1 MRIISNLD
9 DKPKLLDDINLSAE
23 VLEKIPTYRQL
34 LKVLISNVA
43 AKSPD
48 EALDLFAAGLKILEA
63 KDPGVVKLEDSQF
76 RHLHNKA
83 RDNELKWTVPIHA
96 QLMQI
101 LNSADKEPA
110 KD

>member
-1 MRIISNLD
+1 MRVITNLD
-9 DKPKLLDDINLSAE
+9 DKPKLLEDNLSTD
-23 VLEKIPTYRQL
+23 VTDKIPTYRQL

-43 AKSPD
+43 AKNPD
-48 EALDLFAAGLKILEA
+48 EALDLYKAGLKILDA
-63 KDPGVVKLEDSQF
+63 KDGKVELEDSQF
-76 RHLHNKA
+76 RHVHNKA
-83 RDNELKWTVPIHA
+83 RENELKWTVPIHA